1 MSLFSSGVTDTDKR
15 KALRAGLRSGEL
27 QRWPG
32 AFSPLVAKLVADIG
46 FEGVY
51 VSGAVLSADLGLPDI
66 GLTTLTEVATRAG
79 AIARATDLP
88 ALVDGDTGFGEP
100 MSAARTVAMLED
112 AGLAGCHLEDQVN
125 PKRCGHLD
133 GKDVVPVG
141 DMLKRLAAAVN
152 GRRDENFVIC
162 ARTDAR
168 AIEGLDAA
176 IDRLPTIVAADMRRS
191 RGLDPVA
198 PHHGLGYAENF
209 LNMCFGEV
217 PDPAIVRAF
226 AKSMVLYAEHSF
238 NASTFAARV
247 VTSTQSDIYSA
258 VTAAIG
264 ALKGSLHGGA
274 NEAVMYDMIEID
286 RPELARAWL
295 DAKLERKEKIMGF
308 GHRVYKNGD
317 SRVPTMKAAF
327 AEVAAHVGD
336 SRWLG
341 IYTELE
347 AAMAQRTGIKPN
359 LDFPTGP
366 AYHLMGFDI
375 ASFTPIFV
383 MSRITGW
390 TAHIM
395 EQVAT
400 NALIRPLS
408 QYSGVPQRVLGG

>member
-1 MSLFSSGVTDTDKR
+1 M
-15 KALRAGLRSGEL
+15 
-27 QRWPG
+27 
-32 AFSPLVAKLVADIG
+32 
-46 FEGVY
+46 
-51 VSGAVLSADLGLPDI
+51 
-66 GLTTLTEVATRAG
+66 
-79 AIARATDLP
+79 
-88 ALVDGDTGFGEP
+88 
-100 MSAARTVAMLED
+100 
-112 AGLAGCHLEDQVN
+112 
-125 PKRCGHLD
+125 
-133 GKDVVPVG
+133 
-141 DMLKRLAAAVN
+141 
-152 GRRDENFVIC
+152 
-162 ARTDAR
+162 
-168 AIEGLDAA
+168 
-176 IDRLPTIVAADMRRS
+176 
-191 RGLDPVA
+191 
-198 PHHGLGYAENF
+198 
-209 LNMCFGEV
+209 
-217 PDPAIVRAF
+217 
-226 AKSMVLYAEHSF
+226 
-238 NASTFAARV
+238 
-247 VTSTQSDIYSA
+247 TSTQSDIYSA

-295 DAKLERKEKIMGF
+295 DAKFERKEKIMGF